1 MKKLALFLMLLVSSS
16 VFAGDIAPGAF
27 QNEDV
32 IKFYDSINKNVLN
45 CTYGN
50 AGLAISATTSHVK
63 TVTTVNYTVDG
74 VFYSLSPS
82 ASIDVPALTAQV
94 PSTYAKY
101 LVAVNAAGAF
111 SITQGVQKS
120 TAAEAVLPDLLDGYT
135 PIGYFQV
142 LTDSSTTFTP
152 GTTGLD
158 NAGVTDTYVNI
169 GAMSSG
175 KYKMSRLRR

>member
-16 VFAGDIAPGAF
+16 VFAGDITPGAF
-27 QNEDV
+27 QHEDL
-32 IKFYDSINKNVLN
+32 IKFYDSINKNALN
-45 CTYGN
+45 RAYTS
-50 AGLAISATTSHVK
+50 ADLAISATTTKVK

-74 VFYSLSPS
+74 VFYSLSPD
-82 ASIDVPALTAQV
+82 AAITVPALTAQA

-101 LVAVNAAGAF
+101 LVAVNAAGTI
-111 SITQGVQKS
+111 SITQGVQRS
-120 TAAEAVLPDLLDGYT
+120 TAAEAFLPDLLDGYT

-142 LTDSSTTFTP
+142 LTNSSTTFTP

-158 NAGVTDTYVNI
+158 NAGVTVTYVNI
-169 GAMSSG
+169 GAMASG